1 MEFKKIYF
9 TTING
14 NVINNFGLAR
24 LAMLRDG
31 EYITSNDYDR
41 LREYAETCKGI
52 IKEIEN
58 PSVEHLLRCGYR
70 SSAINVYKDKHPEL
84 SYMAVRNAIDRIE
97 YKMKNRKKD
106 TDNMD
111 TDNMDSEK

>member
-9 TTING
+9 TTTTG
-14 NVINNFGLAR
+14 NVINNFGIAR
-24 LAMLRDG
+24 LAMLHDG
-31 EYITSNDYDR
+31 EYIKSDDYDR

-70 SSAINVYKDKHPEL
+70 ASAINVYKDKHPEL
-84 SYMAVRNAIDRIE
+84 SFIAVRNAIDRIE
-97 YKMKNRKKD
+97 YKMKNRAK
-106 TDNMD
+106 N
-111 TDNMDSEK
+111 TDNMDSEE

>member
-31 EYITSNDYDR
+31 ELIASNDYDR
-41 LREYAETCKGI
+41 LREYAETCKGV

-111 TDNMDSEK
+111 SEK

>member
-31 EYITSNDYDR
+31 ELIASNDYDR

-70 SSAINVYKDKHPEL
+70 ASAINVYKDKHPEL

-97 YKMKNRKKD
+97 YKMKNREK
-106 TDNMD
+106 D